1 MEKLKGLLD
10 WLLEEQS
17 KLGWVSDAEWPD
29 GYEKYPEDYIAEG
42 YYGAYEEVIAKIQ
55 YMLYKD
61 KQERE

>member
-1 MEKLKGLLD
+1 MEKLKELLD

-17 KLGWVSDAEWPD
+17 KLGWAVGECPD
-29 GYEKYPEDYIAEG
+29 GYEKYPEDYITEG
-42 YYGAYEEVIAKIQ
+42 YYEAYEEVIAKIQ

>member
-1 MEKLKGLLD
+1 MEKLKELLN

-17 KLGWVSDAEWPD
+17 KLGYVSDDELVE
-29 GYEKYPEDYIAEG
+29 GYEKYPDDYITEG

>member
-1 MEKLKGLLD
+1 MEKLKVLLD

-17 KLGWVSDAEWPD
+17 KLGWASDEWPD

>member
-17 KLGWVSDAEWPD
+17 KLGYVSDDEWPD